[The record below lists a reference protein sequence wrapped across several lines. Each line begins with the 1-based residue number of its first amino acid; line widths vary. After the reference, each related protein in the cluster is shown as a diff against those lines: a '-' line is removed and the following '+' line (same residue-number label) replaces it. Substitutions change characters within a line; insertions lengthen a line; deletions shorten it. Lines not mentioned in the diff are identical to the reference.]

1 MNTSDRSMRMRYAA
15 HKSWSNTPDRA
26 SRTAAAR
33 RASHHTRFL
42 VQARAKFPTATEEQ
56 IQQAAES
63 LRKEFYTELGIRS
76 AAARRLKGE
85 AKKDAQRK
93 ARAAELAEY
102 EAGRAA
108 A

>member
-42 VQARAKFPTATEEQ
+42 EKARTAFPDATEEQ
-56 IQQAAES
+56 IQKVAES
-63 LRKEFYTELGIRS
+63 LRSAFYTELGIKS
-76 AAARRLKGE
+76 AQARRSKGE
-85 AKKDAQRK
+85 AKREAQRK

-102 EAGRAA
+102 EAGRTAA
-108 A
+108 